1 MKLVVGLGNP
11 GREYEGTRHNVGFEV
26 TAALARRVD
35 TTLSEKRFKAR
46 LGRGRLAGE
55 SITIIEPM
63 TYMNLSGESVGP
75 ASGFYQLPTDAV
87 IVVHDDLDLDLG
99 RIKLKRGGGH
109 GGHNGLRSLIHHLP
123 DADFL
128 RVRVGVGR
136 PPAGYSSADY
146 VLARFT
152 DDERPTVDDVVR
164 TAADA
169 VESILK
175 DGLRHAMTEFNRSKK
190 KERES
195 VSEQAGACE
204 EATTEKVEK

>member
-26 TAALARRVD
+26 TALLAERAG
-35 TTLSEKRFKAR
+35 TTLCEKRFKAR

-55 SITIIEPM
+55 SIVLIEPM

-75 ASGFYQLPTDAV
+75 ASGFYELPTDAV

-99 RIKLKRGGGH
+99 RIKLKLGGGH

-123 DADFL
+123 DADFV
-128 RVRVGVGR
+128 RVRIGVGR
-136 PPAGYSSADY
+136 PPPGYNSADH

-152 DDERPTVDDVVR
+152 DDDRPTVDDVVR
-164 TAADA
+164 IAANA
-169 VESILK
+169 VEAILR
-175 DGLRHAMTEFNRSKK
+175 DGLRPAMTEFNRSKK
-190 KERES
+190 KERDGG
-195 VSEQAGACE
+195 SEPAEAGEGALM
-204 EATTEKVEK
+204 EKVEK